1 MANQAQSKSKQ
12 NNPSKEDTS
21 KKSSQSNSQSNG
33 NSAKNDNSDLS
44 QKIESLHSALNSDL
58 SQLDSEAALGLV
70 DEWYDLLHKA
80 KEPEVKEIATH
91 LKQLKQL
98 LKGGKATGHE
108 ISEVL
113 MEIGEQ
119 TSNFAAD
126 AENEVKAPLRQVGK
140 QLSKAGNSVA
150 KAEEHEQIEEIES
163 LTEVL
168 EDGVA
173 EVEKDT
179 ATSSIDTWY
188 SLLNKS
194 DDENFKEIA
203 NGLKELKQVLKQK
216 NAKPADISSVLSKLG
231 EQTVAAA
238 HDAKR
243 GFKGPIQRLG
253 KLLSKSA
260 KSLEE

>member
-1 MANQAQSKSKQ
+1 MASQAESKSKQ
-12 NNPSKEDTS
+12 SNASKEDTS
-21 KKSSQSNSQSNG
+21 KKSSQSNG
-33 NSAKNDNSDLS
+33 NSTKNDSGDLS
-44 QKIESLHSALNSDL
+44 QKIESLQSALNSDL

-70 DEWYDLLHKA
+70 DEWYDFLHKA

-91 LKQLKQL
+91 LKQL

-126 AENEVKAPLRQVGK
+126 AEKEVKAPLRQVGK

-173 EVEKDT
+173 EVEKDA

-188 SLLNKS
+188 NLLNKS

-203 NGLKELKQVLKQK
+203 SGLKELKQVLKQK

>member
-1 MANQAQSKSKQ
+1 MASQAESKSKQ
-12 NNPSKEDTS
+12 SNASKEDTS
-21 KKSSQSNSQSNG
+21 KKSSQSNG
-33 NSAKNDNSDLS
+33 NSTKNDSGDLS
-44 QKIESLHSALNSDL
+44 QKIESLQSALNSDL

-70 DEWYDLLHKA
+70 DEWYDFLHKA

-126 AENEVKAPLRQVGK
+126 AEKEVKAPLRQVGK

-173 EVEKDT
+173 EVEKDA

-188 SLLNKS
+188 NLLNKS

-203 NGLKELKQVLKQK
+203 SGLKELKQVLKQK